1 MSATAAALA
10 ALRLIKSIAEGGTT
24 PDTAL
29 PHIAR
34 IADSALGD
42 AQTQPQAA
50 PAERDRQAHPAA
62 WTEDHPS

>member
-10 ALRLIKSIAEGGTT
+10 ALRLIKTIAEGGTT

-34 IADSALGD
+34 IADSALGG
-42 AQTQPQAA
+42 AA
-50 PAERDRQAHPAA
+50 PQDQHAHVEREAHPDA
-62 WTEDHPS
+62 WPEGHGS